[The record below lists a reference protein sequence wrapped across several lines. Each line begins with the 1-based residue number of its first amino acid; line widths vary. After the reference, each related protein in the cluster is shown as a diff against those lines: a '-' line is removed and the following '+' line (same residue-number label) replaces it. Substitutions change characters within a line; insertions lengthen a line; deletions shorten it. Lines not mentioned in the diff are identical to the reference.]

1 MKGTLS
7 TDWYDYG
14 ARMYDPQIGRF
25 HSLDP
30 KAEIF
35 NTWSPYLY
43 AANNPIT
50 FVDRNGEGPG
60 WSGEGMLIASVE
72 GRVSAAEYK
81 SYTIQQGKQ
90 AARGAGFVASLV
102 IPGPEDVAMGA
113 FVATKIGK
121 GATKL
126 IGKAAEKLLGK
137 TDDVVD
143 AAVDANK
150 AMDNTI
156 EAVDEVANPSLKDQA
171 LDIRDNLNGG
181 KSRVTMR
188 SESVQIDVDLAG
200 KSHNGIETPHVK
212 TSPRNIDAPAEL
224 GRKYNTS
231 EKSSTTK
238 AADQSVLRMV
248 RKFLENHN

>member
-1 MKGTLS
+1 
-7 TDWYDYG
+7 
-14 ARMYDPQIGRF
+14 MYDPAIGRF

-30 KAEIF
+30 KAENY

-43 AANNPIT
+43 AADNPIT
-50 FVDRNGEGPG
+50 FVDKNGEGPV
-60 WSGEGMLIASVE
+60 WSGEGMLMAGVE

-81 SYTIQQGKQ
+81 SHTVQQGKQ
-90 AARGAGFVASLV
+90 AAKGAGFVVSLF
-102 IPGPEDVAMGA
+102 IPGPEDVAIGA
-113 FVATKIGK
+113 FVATKVGK

-126 IGKAAEKLLGK
+126 IGKAAGKLLGK
-137 TDDVVD
+137 ADNVVD

-150 AMDNTI
+150 AIDNTI
-156 EAVDEVANPSLKDQA
+156 DAVEEVANPSLKDQA

-181 KSRVTMR
+181 KNRVTMR

-200 KSHNGIETPHVK
+200 KSHNGIETPHIK
-212 TSPRNIDAPAEL
+212 TSPRNNDAPAEL

-248 RKFLENHN
+248 RKFLEKQN